1 MSRPFATIDDDGG
14 PLKVLLVGA
23 GAMGRAWLGA
33 VEASPLVE
41 LCGIVDLDLDTARA
55 SAASI
60 GKPDLPVGRG
70 TAQLASDV
78 GAQAVINV
86 TVPAAHHP
94 VSTEALFAGLPVLGE
109 KPVAS
114 TVAQGLSLVAAA
126 ELTGQLLMVSQSRR
140 YNRDLFAA
148 RALAGGLGRLGI
160 LSADFFKAPHFGGF
174 RDQMDHPLLLDMAIH
189 QFDMAR
195 FLLDADPVS
204 VFCEEYNPAWSW
216 YRGDAA
222 AVASFEMSGGER
234 FVFNGSWCG
243 PGQETSWNAAWRI
256 GGEYGTVLWDGENPP
271 TVNPSSPADAAADIA
286 VEDALRVDAA
296 VHAAAAVVK
305 DPGSDVHGSLRE
317 FVSALRTGTP
327 PMGQVHANILS
338 LAMVE
343 AAIESAATG
352 RRVQID
358 ALLERSYEVTVRDEK
373 RQDVAAVLHS
383 WSMDGALSAA
393 AALGPRLMVR
403 KCPAR
408 STAGNAAVVASTQSN
423 LIQGRLLTKPIP
435 PENNRIGR
443 DATF

>member
-1 MSRPFATIDDDGG
+1 MSRPFTTIDDDGT
-14 PLKVLLVGA
+14 PLKVVVVGA

-41 LCGIVDLDLDTARA
+41 LRGIVDLDLDAARA

-60 GKPDLPVGRG
+60 GKPHLPVGTG

-114 TVAQGLSLVAAA
+114 TVAQGLSLAAAA
-126 ELTGQLLMVSQSRR
+126 EVTGQLFMVSQSRR
-140 YNRDLFAA
+140 YNLNLFAA
-148 RALAGGLGRLGI
+148 KALAGGLGRLGI

-222 AVASFEMSGGER
+222 AVASFEMSGGQR
-234 FVFNGSWCG
+234 FVFNGSWCS
-243 PGQETSWNAAWRI
+243 PGQETSWNAAWRLS
-256 GGEYGTVLWDGENPP
+256 GEHGTVLWDGDNPP
-271 TVNPSSPADAAADIA
+271 TASLASANTGAQ
-286 VEDALRVDAA
+286 RN
-296 VHAAAAVVK
+296 AAVVK
-305 DPGSDVHGSLRE
+305 DPGTEVHGSLRE
-317 FVSALRTGTP
+317 FVMALRTGTP
-327 PMGQVHANILS
+327 PMGQVHNNILS

-352 RRVQID
+352 QRVRID
-358 ALLERSYEVTVRDEK
+358 TLLERSHKTAVLDET
-373 RQDVAAVLHS
+373 RPDVAAILQS
-383 WSMDGALSAA
+383 WSTEGAFSAA
-393 AALGPRLMVR
+393 GILGGADGVGAARPLGV
-403 KCPAR
+403 
-408 STAGNAAVVASTQSN
+408 
-423 LIQGRLLTKPIP
+423 
-435 PENNRIGR
+435 
-443 DATF
+443 

>member
-1 MSRPFATIDDDGG
+1 MSRPFATIEDDGG

-41 LCGIVDLDLDTARA
+41 LCGIVDLDLEAARA

-126 ELTGQLLMVSQSRR
+126 ELTGQLFMVSQSRR
-140 YNRDLFAA
+140 YNRQLFEAK
-148 RALAGGLGRLGI
+148 RLSGSLGAVGI
-160 LSADFFKAPHFGGF
+160 VSAEFFKAPHFGGF
-174 RDQMDHPLLLDMAIH
+174 RDAMDHPLLLDMAIH

-204 VFCEEYNPAWSW
+204 VFCEEYNPSWSW
-216 YRGDAA
+216 YRGDAGA
-222 AVASFEMSGGER
+222 TAVFDMTGGER
-234 FVFNGSWCG
+234 FVFNGSWCS
-243 PGQETSWNAAWRI
+243 PGQETSWNASWRI
-256 GGEYGTVLWDGENPP
+256 SGEHGTVLWDGDNEP
-271 TVNPSSPADAAADIA
+271 VSSVPVSGDAASS
-286 VEDALRVDAA
+286 E
-296 VHAAAAVVK
+296 
-305 DPGSDVHGSLRE
+305 DPGQEIAGSLRD
-317 FVSALRTGTP
+317 FVSAVRTGST
-327 PMGQVHANILS
+327 PMGQVHQNIMS

-343 AAIESAATG
+343 AAILSAANGT
-352 RRVQID
+352 RVSVD
-358 ALLERSYEVTVRDEK
+358 ALLEDSYQQALLAERDP
-373 RQDVAAVLHS
+373 AVLEVLKS
-383 WSMDGALSAA
+383 WTSVRSALA
-393 AALGPRLMVR
+393 GEGIRL
-403 KCPAR
+403 
-408 STAGNAAVVASTQSN
+408 
-423 LIQGRLLTKPIP
+423 
-435 PENNRIGR
+435 
-443 DATF
+443 

>member
-1 MSRPFATIDDDGG
+1 MSTPFATIPDDGT
-14 PLKVLLVGA
+14 PLRVVVVGA
-23 GAMGRAWLGA
+23 GGMGRAWLRT
-33 VEASPLVE
+33 VESSPLVE
-41 LCGIVDLDLDTARA
+41 LVGIVDLDLATAA
-55 SAASI
+55 EAAASL
-60 GKPDLPVGRG
+60 GRPDLPVGAG
-70 TAQLASDV
+70 TAALASDV

-94 VSTEALFAGLPVLGE
+94 VTTEALAAGLPVLGE

-114 TVAQGLSLVAAA
+114 TVAQGLSLAAAA
-126 ELTGQLLMVSQSRR
+126 ELHGQLFMVSQSRR

-148 RALAGGLGRLGI
+148 KALAGGLGRLGI

-234 FVFNGSWCG
+234 FVFNGSWCS
-243 PGQETSWNAAWRI
+243 PGQETSWNAAWRL
-256 GGEYGTVLWDGENPP
+256 GGEHGTVLWDGDNAP
-271 TVNPSSPADAAADIA
+271 TATVSPAMDGAAATPA
-286 VEDALRVDAA
+286 G
-296 VHAAAAVVK
+296 AAVVK
-305 DPGSDVHGSLRE
+305 DPGSEVHGSLRE

-327 PMGQVHANILS
+327 PMGQVHGNILS

-352 RRVQID
+352 QRVRID
-358 ALLERSYEVTVRDEK
+358 ALLERAYREAVREEK
-373 RQDVAAVLHS
+373 RPDVAAVLDS
-383 WSMDGALSAA
+383 WSIDGAFSAA
-393 AALGPRLMVR
+393 VALGTA
-403 KCPAR
+403 PAPAMPSR
-408 STAGNAAVVASTQSN
+408 VS
-423 LIQGRLLTKPIP
+423 
-435 PENNRIGR
+435 
-443 DATF
+443 